1 MDKNL
6 PVDMIIVEPTAID
19 GEHVA
24 PGHII
29 KKCETELAMDLAASG
44 KARPATPEL
53 IAHFKERAAAQAKA
67 EKEAAAAAEVASA
80 NALAGNEALANMVAR
95 AIAAGVAQATAAAAP
110 AGAQG

>member
-19 GEHVA
+19 GEHVEV
-24 PGHII
+24 GTVL

-53 IAHFKERAAAQAKA
+53 IKQYKDLADAKA
-67 EKEAAAAAEVASA
+67 KAAKAAAEAA
-80 NALAGNEALANMVAR
+80 EIAATNALGNSAALTKAVAD
-95 AIAAGVAQATAAAAP
+95 AIANGIKAALSSQQP
-110 AGAQG
+110 AAQG